1 MVHKAAQVEPG
12 CAVVSKSQETELEAE
27 PRQEVLGGKHREPG
41 RQRLRGSTE
50 AIRGLKEVGKRT
62 KHGGG

>member
-27 PRQEVLGGKHREPG
+27 PCQEVLGGKQR

-62 KHGGG
+62 KNGGG